1 MAKVIDFVVRR
12 YEAVDGRVR
21 GRLEAGRARWR
32 WFDHLA
38 RAVDRY
44 QEKFGNRLA
53 AAVSFYGFL
62 SFFPLTALAFALVGY
77 AVVIDKNARQHVE
90 DAIAEIVPGLVD
102 QLQVDK
108 IASAR
113 QGAG

>member
-1 MAKVIDFVVRR
+1 MVKVIDFAVRR
-12 YEAVDGRVR
+12 YEAVADLVR
-21 GRLEAGRARWR
+21 GWLEDCRARWR

-62 SFFPLTALAFALVGY
+62 TFFPLTALAFALVGY
-77 AVVIDKNARQHVE
+77 AVVVDKDARQHVE
-90 DAIAEIVPGLVD
+90 DAIAEILPGLVD
-102 QLQVDK
+102 QLQ
-108 IASAR
+108 
-113 QGAG
+113 